1 MAQDVKT
8 STKDP
13 VTMIV
18 RRSVKAGR
26 EADYE
31 QWVTA
36 TTQDLKT
43 FPGYMDITMI
53 KPQISAQN
61 KNKSKEY
68 TLIIRFDTYE
78 HVENWENSAI
88 RNSWIEKAKNFTENV
103 SNQKVTGLEY
113 WFPLPEIPKAL
124 VPPRYKMALV
134 TICAIY
140 PVSLLVNFLFGFI
153 PFHFPMLLRS
163 LLVTIVLVSTM
174 TYLVMPMVTSFLRG
188 WLFKQ
193 PK

>member
-1 MAQDVKT
+1 MASSDIKS

-18 RRSVKAGR
+18 RRSIKPGR

-31 QWVTA
+31 QWVKD

-53 KPQISAQN
+53 KPQTTQN
-61 KNKSKEY
+61 NSKEY

-78 HVENWENSAI
+78 HVENWENSDV
-88 RNSWIEKAKNFTENV
+88 RNTWIEKAKEFTENL

-113 WFPLPEIPKAL
+113 WFPLPEIPKAA
-124 VPPRYKMALV
+124 VPPRYKMATV
-134 TICAIY
+134 TIVAIY
-140 PVSLLVNFLFGFI
+140 PTSLLVNYLFGFL
-153 PFHFPMLLRS
+153 PLHLPMLFKS
-163 LLVTIVLVSTM
+163 LVITIILVTTM
-174 TYLVMPMVTSFLRG
+174 TYFVMPFATSLFRG
-188 WLFKQ
+188 WLLPQHK
-193 PK
+193 K